1 MNINLQISDSTYQRL
16 VSGGGRLRGSI
27 GLVSPTE
34 GNFNEHAKYTP
45 QPGNKYIKLRHGRA
59 SVGDT
64 QVRLTLRIAL
74 DEADIVPAQTIE
86 EESRQA
92 SAFVDNVFGGTWE

>member
-1 MNINLQISDSTYQRL
+1 MNINLQIPDSTYQRL
-16 VSGGGRLRGSI
+16 VSGGCRLRGSI

-34 GNFNEHAKYTP
+34 GNFNEHAKCAP
-45 QPGNKYIKLRHGRA
+45 RPGHKYIKLRHGRA

-86 EESRQA
+86 EEGILARITRMDA
-92 SAFVDNVFGGTWE
+92 DFF

>member
-1 MNINLQISDSTYQRL
+1 MNINLQLSDSTYQRL
-16 VSGGGRLRGSI
+16 VSAGGR
-27 GLVSPTE
+27 LVSPTE

-45 QPGNKYIKLRHGRA
+45 RPGNKYIKLRHGRA
-59 SVGDT
+59 SVGDS

-92 SAFVDNVFGGTWE
+92 SAFVDTTCSEGRGDK

>member
-1 MNINLQISDSTYQRL
+1 MNINLQIPDNTYQRL
-16 VSGGGRLRGSI
+16 VANGSRIRGSI
-27 GLVSPTE
+27 GLISPTE
-34 GNFNEHAKYTP
+34 GNFNEYAKYTP

-59 SVGDT
+59 SVGGS

-74 DEADIVPAQTIE
+74 DEADIVPAQAIE

-92 SAFVDNVFGGTWE
+92 SDFVDNVFGGTWE